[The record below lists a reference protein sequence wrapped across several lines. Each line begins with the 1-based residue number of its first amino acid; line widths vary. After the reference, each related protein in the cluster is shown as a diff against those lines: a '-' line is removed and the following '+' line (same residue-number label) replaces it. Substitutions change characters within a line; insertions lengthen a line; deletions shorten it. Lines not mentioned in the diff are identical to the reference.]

1 MFRSL
6 FLKAASLVLVLPL
19 LAAACGGSS
28 SAPVTPQ
35 NLYATSK
42 PGTVLVLADFK
53 AHITVPDPKLDNNR
67 LESLK
72 NKAVSLVLSGQ
83 LPRDQDAISA
93 WLIDQVLSDP
103 LAYFIPTSTLSQ
115 EDVELIGQGS
125 GFVISP
131 DGYVVTN
138 AHVAAPDEVELK
150 QQLAANGL
158 KDFVARDVKDFMN
171 SVGSQATPALV
182 QKATDAITTYDAKYL
197 KIGSLG
203 KSFDIEVGAASSSGK
218 VKAQDIT
225 AEVLAAGKQIPG
237 KDVAILKV
245 DRTNMPTVPLGDDSQ
260 VNTGDKVYVLGYPGA
275 ATFHP
280 VLSEDSQTEPTF
292 TSGTISAK
300 KTSPGGFPVFQIDAP
315 ITHGNSGGPV
325 FDDHGRVIGIATFGT
340 VDPTSGKEIQG
351 FNFALPISVA
361 REFINKSG
369 AKPREGVVSQK
380 YDDAIGLYNKQ
391 WYSDALAEFKQ
402 VNSLSP
408 GHPYVQDY
416 INKSQTAISQ
426 GKDRSN
432 EKYIPF
438 LVVGIAVVLVLIAGV
453 LMLVMLPRRHAR
465 AVAGGQA
472 PGGFTPEAA
481 GPAQPSTGGGH
492 PVATVPPGTSGAPM
506 PQVPT
511 QAPAPGPMQGPPPGP
526 APDPDPSQMPGP
538 APGPGSG
545 PAGPTPGPMPGPT
558 SGQMPEPAQAPEGNP
573 TNEPIGFRPSP
584 RPFCANCG
592 NNVAGKAFCER
603 CGQATNR

>member
-6 FLKAASLVLVLPL
+6 FLKATGLTLALPL

-53 AHITVPDPKLDNNR
+53 AHVTIPDPKLDDNR

-72 NKAVSLVLSGQ
+72 NKAVTLVLSGQ

-103 LAYFIPTSTLSQ
+103 LAYFIPTKTLSQ

-131 DGYVVTN
+131 DGYVITN
-138 AHVAAPDEVELK
+138 AHVAAPDETELR

-171 SVGSQATPALV
+171 SVGSQATPSLV

-197 KIGSLG
+197 QIGNLG

-237 KDVAILKV
+237 KDVAVLKV
-245 DRTNMPTVPLGDDSQ
+245 DRNNMPTVPLGDDSQ
-260 VNTGDKVYVLGYPGA
+260 INTGDKVYVLGYPGA

-280 VLSEDSQTEPTF
+280 VLSEESQTEPTF
-292 TSGTISAK
+292 TSGTISAR

-361 REFINKSG
+361 REFINKAG
-369 AKPREGVVSQK
+369 ARPREGVVSQK
-380 YDDAIGLYNKQ
+380 YDEAIGLFNKQ

-408 GHPYVQDY
+408 GHPYVQEY
-416 INKSQTAISQ
+416 INRSQTAISQ

-438 LVVGIAVVLVLIAGV
+438 LVVGLAVVLVLIAGI
-453 LMLVMLPRRHAR
+453 LMLVMLPRRRAR
-465 AVAGGQA
+465 AAAGG
-472 PGGFTPEAA
+472 PMHSGFTPEAA
-481 GPAQPSTGGGH
+481 GPAQPPAGGGN
-492 PVATVPPGTSGAPM
+492 PVATVPPSSSGAPA
-506 PQVPT
+506 PQLPTPTAAPAPT
-511 QAPAPGPMQGPPPGP
+511 QAPPPGP
-526 APDPDPSQMPGP
+526 
-538 APGPGSG
+538 
-545 PAGPTPGPMPGPT
+545 TPGPT
-558 SGQMPEPAQAPEGNP
+558 SGQMPDPAQAPEGHP
-573 TNEPIGFRPSP
+573 TNQPIGFQPSP
-584 RPFCANCG
+584 RPSAEPGFCTNCG
-592 NNVAGKAFCER
+592 NNVAGKSFCER
-603 CGQATNR
+603 CGQATKR